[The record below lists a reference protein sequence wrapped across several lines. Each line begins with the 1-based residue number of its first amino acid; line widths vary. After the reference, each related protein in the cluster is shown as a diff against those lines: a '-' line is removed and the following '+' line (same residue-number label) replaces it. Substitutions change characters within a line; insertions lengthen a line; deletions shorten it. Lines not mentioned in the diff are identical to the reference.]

1 MMSRSRALKVITLR
15 ILLFTRI
22 RVLCFKTLDFIVF
35 LMTSAASLMSL
46 HVQGQVVRSGEGSVA
61 EVTLEG
67 LGARVLPVV
76 TSQLV

>member
-1 MMSRSRALKVITLR
+1 
-15 ILLFTRI
+15 
-22 RVLCFKTLDFIVF
+22 
-35 LMTSAASLMSL
+35 MTSAASLMSL

>member
-1 MMSRSRALKVITLR
+1 
-15 ILLFTRI
+15 
-22 RVLCFKTLDFIVF
+22 
-35 LMTSAASLMSL
+35 MTSLMSL